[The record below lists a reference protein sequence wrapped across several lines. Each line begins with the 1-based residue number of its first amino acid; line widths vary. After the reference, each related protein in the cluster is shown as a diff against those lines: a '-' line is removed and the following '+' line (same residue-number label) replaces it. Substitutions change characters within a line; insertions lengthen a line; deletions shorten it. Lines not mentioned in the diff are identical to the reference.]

1 MLSHSQIA
9 ATAARLLREEDGPT
23 ATEYA
28 VLLALIIL
36 VSATVIG
43 VIGTRM
49 QTIYDNIETEIPE

>member
-36 VSATVIG
+36 VSVTVIG
-43 VIGTRM
+43 VIGSRM
-49 QTIYDNIETEIPE
+49 QTIYDNIETEIPG